1 MTTRLGIIGGSG
13 LSRSGA
19 FGGSE
24 GEEVDTPHGPPS
36 SRVEA
41 GERIAFLARHGS
53 EHQIPPHRINHQAN
67 LWALKETGV
76 SAVVGSCSVGS
87 LQAEIAPGTLVV
99 PDDYVSFW
107 DVPAYFDDQ
116 VQHITPSLDQGLRQQ
131 LVETGKVR
139 GVPVQDGGVY
149 VQTRGPR
156 LETKAEVRILRE
168 FGDLLGMTMATEAT
182 LAQELGLRYASLCSV
197 DNYGHGITK
206 EPPTFEDIRRTQEM
220 NARVVRG
227 VLQGLAERM
236 E

>member
-1 MTTRLGIIGGSG
+1 MTTPLGIIGGSG
-13 LSRSGA
+13 LSYSGA
-19 FGGSE
+19 FDASAGQ
-24 GEEVDTPHGPPS
+24 EVDTPHGPPS
-36 SRVEA
+36 SPVET
-41 GERIAFLARHGS
+41 GELIAFLARHGS
-53 EHQIPPHRINHQAN
+53 DHQIPPHRINHRAN
-67 LWALKETGV
+67 LWALKEAGA

-87 LQAEIAPGTLVV
+87 LQTEIAPGTLVV

-107 DVPAYFDDQ
+107 DVPAYYDDQ
-116 VQHITPSLDQGLRQQ
+116 VQHITPSLDPDLRKQ
-131 LVETGKVR
+131 LVQAAKAQ

-156 LETKAEVRILRE
+156 LETRAEVRILRE

-206 EPPTFEDIRRTQEM
+206 EPPTFEDIRRTQES
-220 NARVVRG
+220 NARVVRN
-227 VLQGLAERM
+227 VLQAVAERM